1 MSRQPKAF
9 RRPTAAAASLGTLA
23 VFAVALAIIP
33 GPAVAQPFSWLLPAG
48 GETWTAGTTH
58 SIEWTGGTPS
68 GNVSIVLAQTMPP
81 FTAVFLNNLYPNSGY
96 FAWSIPSNQ
105 APGTYQLNV
114 SEVFPPNSLY
124 SQTFTIQPGVECLS
138 ACSLVTYSMPAV
150 WPQAGACGTTAPDAL
165 AAAQATVLAQ
175 LEAGCME
182 GYSIAPGSVV
192 IDATI
197 LPVGFCLVGYTGVF
211 VAEAAGMAC
220 CCPDAV
226 PAEDVN
232 WGTVKSLYR

>member
-1 MSRQPKAF
+1 MGHADWSCEWSF
-9 RRPTAAAASLGTLA
+9 RRGTGATASLG
-23 VFAVALAIIP
+23 ALAIFTMALAVSP
-33 GPAVAQPFSWLLPAG
+33 VPAAAQPFSWLLPAG

-68 GNVSIVLAQTMPP
+68 GNVSIVLAQ
-81 FTAVFLNNLYPNSGY
+81 
-96 FAWSIPSNQ
+96 
-105 APGTYQLNV
+105 
-114 SEVFPPNSLY
+114 
-124 SQTFTIQPGVECLS
+124 
-138 ACSLVTYSMPAV
+138 
-150 WPQAGACGTTAPDAL
+150 
-165 AAAQATVLAQ
+165 

-197 LPVGFCLVGYTGVF
+197 LPVGFCLVTYTGAF